1 MSAYERIAVDAAPE
15 TTVSAL
21 REVLRAGGITEYAV
35 VDHGHDMAAAG
46 APGFAAWT
54 IVFGNPAAGSKLLA
68 HDLAA
73 AVDIPLRLAVIA
85 EDATRSEIV
94 LRDMRS
100 LLGDELGEL
109 ADAFTATLRACR
121 RGSGSRRSRGS
132 GAAST
137 IAPWRSASTGSRSRR
152 TSSGSRSR
160 PGTRGSRSSRSI
172 DPADR

>member
-21 REVLRAGGITEYAV
+21 REVLRAAGVTEYAV

-54 IVFGNPAAGSKLLA
+54 IVFGNPAAGAKLLA

-100 LLGDELGEL
+100 LLREEVTEL
-109 ADAFTATLRACR
+109 ADAFTTVLYGLAERAR
-121 RGSGSRRSRGS
+121 DVAE
-132 GAAST
+132 AA
-137 IAPWRSASTGSRSRR
+137 A
-152 TSSGSRSR
+152 
-160 PGTRGSRSSRSI
+160 
-172 DPADR
+172 